1 MTATEQNPNVETIEE
16 AISRDVLMKTV
27 IQSCLTG
34 AERSSGVVVVIDVFR
49 ASNTILMLLSRGAA
63 SLMPVASVE
72 EAFDLKKKYPD
83 YLLAGE
89 RKGIKINRFDM
100 GNSPHEVYKKDVD
113 GKHVIFTTSAGT
125 QGMVRAARAERVL
138 VGSFGNAGALT
149 RMLSETNPHIVT
161 WLAVGTEGLRKA
173 IEDEACALYLQ
184 GKLKGE
190 SHDVSLAVREIMKG
204 EGAQRL
210 KKLGQE
216 NDFPYCLGVDIFDF
230 VPEVKRVD
238 DRLRIFSDLGG

>member
-1 MTATEQNPNVETIEE
+1 ME
-16 AISRDVLMKTV
+16 TV
-27 IQSCLTG
+27 IQSCLAG
-34 AERSSGVVVVIDVFR
+34 AERSSGVVVVLDIFR

-63 SLMPVASVE
+63 SVIPVASVE

-89 RKGIKINRFDM
+89 RKGIKINRFDI
-100 GNSPHEVYKKDVD
+100 GNSPHEVSKKDVD
-113 GKHVIFTTSAGT
+113 GRHVILTTSAGT
-125 QGMVRAARAERVL
+125 QGMVRAARAERIL
-138 VGSFGNAGALT
+138 VGSFANAGALT
-149 RMLSETNPHIVT
+149 RMLSETNPRIVT

-173 IEDEACALYLQ
+173 IEDEACALYLK
-184 GKLKGE
+184 GKLEGG
-190 SHDVSLAVREIMKG
+190 SHDVSLVVKEIMKG

-238 DRLRIFSDLGG
+238 DRLRIFNDLGG